1 MKDTKTM
8 PHNIEAEKSV
18 LGAIFLSPETLATIA
33 DELSVE
39 DFYEE
44 RNRSV
49 FYALTRLLEKNEK
62 IDLTTVSTE
71 LAQINMMSKVGGN
84 YLAELIDFTPTLANL
99 ESYIEIVK
107 DYSLK
112 RAMIELSG
120 DIH

>member
-49 FYALTRLLEKNEK
+49 FMRLR
-62 IDLTTVSTE
+62 
-71 LAQINMMSKVGGN
+71 
-84 YLAELIDFTPTLANL
+84 
-99 ESYIEIVK
+99 
-107 DYSLK
+107 DY
-112 RAMIELSG
+112 
-120 DIH
+120 